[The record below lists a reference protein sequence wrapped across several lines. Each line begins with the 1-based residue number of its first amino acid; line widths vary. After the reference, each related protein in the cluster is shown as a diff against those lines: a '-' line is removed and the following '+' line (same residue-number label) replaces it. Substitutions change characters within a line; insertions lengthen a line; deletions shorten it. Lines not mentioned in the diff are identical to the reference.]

1 MSKIS
6 FSNSL
11 TLKTGVIPEKY

>member
-6 FSNSL
+6 FSEY
-11 TLKTGVIPEKY
+11 LKGEWCSGFC